1 MRVVKQWWSNSG
13 VCSVTAS
20 VWLLCCTWHIKL
32 ESCGHCPRRA
42 ITNTETDTGKVDL
55 WVSRLLGGFTWEVWG
70 VTGWRVNLKRET
82 QEFHLCTKLIQ
93 EEWILHL
100 LSITHHKKDGIRTF
114 PDGPVVKNLP
124 CNSGDSCSIPSWG
137 TKIPYASE
145 QLNPYTSLVAQLGN
159 NPSCNAGDLG
169 LIPGLGRPPRERNS
183 YPLQYSC
190 LENSMDHIVSG
201 VTKSW
206 AQLSYFPQLETPC
219 AATKDLSCHN

>member
-1 MRVVKQWWSNSG
+1 MRVIKQWWSNSG

-82 QEFHLCTKLIQ
+82 REFHLCTKLIQ

-100 LSITHHKKDGIRTF
+100 LSITHHKKDGIRTSLM
-114 PDGPVVKNLP
+114 VQWLR
-124 CNSGDSCSIPSWG
+124 IYLAMQG
-137 TKIPYASE
+137 THVLSPA
-145 QLNPYTSLVAQLGN
+145 
-159 NPSCNAGDLG
+159 
-169 LIPGLGRPPRERNS
+169 RELRS
-183 YPLQYSC
+183 H
-190 LENSMDHIVSG
+190 M
-201 VTKSW
+201 
-206 AQLSYFPQLETPC
+206 PQ
-219 AATKDLSCHN
+219 SN